1 MKTYTIALNQALYNY
16 NKTTTAMDA
25 VSLKLSTG
33 KKINSSSDDPSIW
46 AKASKNDYSYKKLN
60 AINDSLNTVAIN
72 VRAADSAMEA
82 IGKVIDQMKATL
94 EVIVKNYPPF
104 PAGSEERAKLLNSYN
119 SLRKQIDQLTIPPKN
134 KGAMKILADPAINK
148 DAGDWGVIL
157 GEDGQTLTLHNQQV
171 HTGETGLNIPE
182 ISENATDEMINQ
194 AIANLERAQYDLN
207 DKRSDLNMEAV
218 NIKNAQQYNT
228 TMGQLYQKSSESMIN
243 ADDTETTA
251 ELKSLELKNSLT
263 VEAINSLTNAQSQI
277 LSLWK

>member
-25 VSLKLSTG
+25 VTLKLSTG
-33 KKINSSSDDPSIW
+33 RKINSSSDDPSKW

-60 AINDSLNTVAIN
+60 AINDSLNSVAIN

-104 PAGSEERAKLLNSYN
+104 PAGSEERAKLLSSFN

-134 KGAMKILADPAINK
+134 KGAMKILADPAVNK

-182 ISENATDEMINQ
+182 IPENATDEMINQ

-218 NIKNAQQYNT
+218 NINNAQENNT
-228 TMGQLYQKSSESMIN
+228 TMGQLYLKYTETLIN
-243 ADDTETTA
+243 ANDTETTA